1 MSEADSQKIAFDASF
16 VKHFLKQVTFS
27 AVVDRLSTNL
37 LDKDLVT
44 SDYPR
49 AVKDREVK
57 FPTGLPTAPIGIA
70 IPHTDPQYVKTNA
83 VSVGI
88 LKEPIEMTVMGTE
101 EEDKV
106 QVSIIFLLSLA
117 QSNKHLN
124 ILKRIMGFVQ
134 NQELL
139 KKFQTVSDEEVAEEV
154 QKAILEGLS

>member
-1 MSEADSQKIAFDASF
+1 MNEMDSQKTAFDVSF
-16 VKHFLKQVTFS
+16 VKHFLKAISFS
-27 AVVDRLSTNL
+27 TAVDRLSINL

-44 SDYPR
+44 SDYPQ

-57 FPTGLPTAPIGIA
+57 FPTGLPTAPIGVA
-70 IPHTDPQYVKTNA
+70 IPHADPQYVKTNA

-101 EEDKV
+101 EDKV

-117 QSNKHLN
+117 QSNKQLN
-124 ILKRIMGFVQ
+124 ILQRIMNVVQ

-139 KKFQTVSDEEVAEEV
+139 KKFQTASDEEVAEEV